1 MTRWP
6 GASEDSQLLA
16 DVVGRFAREQL
27 APLLVADTP
36 GEFGCEGAIQRLI
49 GSGFWAIALSGDC
62 GGDGAD
68 LGATSLAVAE
78 LSAASAFLG
87 FLVGSV
93 SMLGGL
99 DPGDSGRTLSRLAVG
114 GHVAIVD
121 TSSPLVRTEM
131 KDDGRRLHLQAEALT
146 DAHGSLAALVLSD
159 GSPLLIEPDA
169 WTRMSC
175 RGHSQRMGLRE
186 LPSCDVDWEGS
197 ARTVLPEQGARSR
210 ARWQLMLAA
219 VTTGIVSA
227 GAAESS
233 RYAGERNQFGRPIVD
248 FGGVAAMVRNLS
260 DKASQM
266 RMQLLAI
273 ATAIETSND
282 ACDWA
287 IGAARAL
294 RRGAV
299 ALLVDAIQ
307 VHGGYGY
314 INEYPVER
322 LLRDATTVRAI
333 GAPGAVRAV
342 ARISS

>member
-1 MTRWP
+1 
-6 GASEDSQLLA
+6 
-16 DVVGRFAREQL
+16 
-27 APLLVADTP
+27 
-36 GEFGCEGAIQRLI
+36 
-49 GSGFWAIALSGDC
+49 
-62 GGDGAD
+62 
-68 LGATSLAVAE
+68 
-78 LSAASAFLG
+78 
-87 FLVGSV
+87 
-93 SMLGGL
+93 
-99 DPGDSGRTLSRLAVG
+99 
-114 GHVAIVD
+114 
-121 TSSPLVRTEM
+121 
-131 KDDGRRLHLQAEALT
+131 
-146 DAHGSLAALVLSD
+146 
-159 GSPLLIEPDA
+159 
-169 WTRMSC
+169 
-175 RGHSQRMGLRE
+175 
-186 LPSCDVDWEGS
+186 
-197 ARTVLPEQGARSR
+197 
-210 ARWQLMLAA
+210 
-219 VTTGIVSA
+219 
-227 GAAESS
+227 
-233 RYAGERNQFGRPIVD
+233 VD